1 MRVFRD
7 GETLLWGGGGGGG
20 GLGNIVLQN
29 DKHITTTGAIRN
41 QSTIMAP
48 LNWKFF
54 VYFCCVFLLSFL
66 IM

>member
-1 MRVFRD
+1 M
-7 GETLLWGGGGGGG
+7 GGGGGG

-48 LNWKFF
+48 LNWTFFVGFF
-54 VYFCCVFLLSFL
+54 VYFCCRF
-66 IM
+66 